1 MVNGQETL
9 KEKTAQGLL
18 WGGISNGIQQ
28 LLSLLFG
35 IFLARLLTQADYGLV
50 GVLTVFSA
58 IASALQEGGFI
69 SALNKKKEVTHRDY
83 NAVFW
88 CSTLCSLCLYALLWL
103 AAPLI
108 ANFYEEPIL
117 TPLSRYLFIGFVISS
132 LNIAPRAYLFRNLKV
147 KETSI
152 ITICSIL
159 ISGIIGVSMAAS
171 GYAFWGIATQTIA
184 YVSCMTVLC
193 FAFTRWHPTLPVDF
207 APIRE
212 MIGFS
217 SKLIITN
224 VFSIINNNLFSNI
237 LGKFYSM
244 SVVGNFSQ
252 ANKWNQMGHNL
263 ITNMLYGVAQPVSTK
278 VEDDKERQLKV
289 LRKLLRFTAF
299 ISFPMMFGL
308 SIVSK
313 EVIVITITER
323 WIESAGI
330 LSLLCIWGAFVPLS
344 SLFSNLIISRGHSSV
359 YMWCTI
365 SLCLTLLLAVI
376 AASPLGFQWMLRL
389 FIGIN
394 ILWLFVWFWFVRQE
408 VGLRLCD
415 MLLDIAPYLLLSAA
429 LTLFASHITAGIS
442 NLYLSLLAKVVI
454 VALSYVGILWLAGSK
469 ILHDSILFFIE
480 KFSHKKS

>member
-1 MVNGQETL
+1 MDNL

-35 IFLARLLTQADYGLV
+35 IFLARLLTQTDYGLV

-58 IASALQEGGFI
+58 TASALQEGGFI
-69 SALNKKKEVTHRDY
+69 SALNKKKEVSHRDY

-88 CSTLCSLCLYALLWL
+88 CSTLISVCLYALLWL
-103 AAPLI
+103 VAPLI
-108 ANFYEEPIL
+108 AKFYEEPIL

-132 LNIAPRAYLFRNLKV
+132 LNIAPRAYLFRHLKV

-152 ITICSIL
+152 ITICSII
-159 ISGIIGVSMAAS
+159 ISGIIGVTMAAN

-184 YVSCMTVLC
+184 YVSCMTILC
-193 FAFTRWHPTLPVDF
+193 YAVTRWHPTLPVDF
-207 APIRE
+207 TPIRE

-224 VFSIINNNLFSNI
+224 VFNIINNNLFSNI

-252 ANKWNQMGHNL
+252 ANKWNQMGYNL
-263 ITNMLYGVAQPVSTK
+263 ITNMLYGVAQPVFTK
-278 VEDDKERQLKV
+278 VEDDKERQLRV
-289 LRKLLRFTAF
+289 LRKMLRFTAF
-299 ISFPMMFGL
+299 ISFPAMFGL

-344 SLFSNLIISRGHSSV
+344 SLFSNLIISRGHSSI

-365 SLCLTLLLAVI
+365 SLCLTLLVAVI

-394 ILWLFVWFWFVRQE
+394 ILWFFVWFWFVRKE
-408 VGLRLCD
+408 IGLRLRD
-415 MLLDIAPYLLLSAA
+415 MLLDIAPYILLAAA
-429 LTLFASHITAGIS
+429 LTLLAAYLFDGIT
-442 NLYLSLLAKVVI
+442 NLYFSLLAKVVF
-454 VALSYVGILWLAGSK
+454 VATLYPLILWIAGSH
-469 ILHDSILFFIE
+469 ILKESLRYIL
-480 KFSHKKS
+480 K

>member
-1 MVNGQETL
+1 MTIDNL

-58 IASALQEGGFI
+58 TASALQEGGFI

-88 CSTLCSLCLYALLWL
+88 CSTLISLCLYALLWL
-103 AAPLI
+103 VAPLI

-152 ITICSIL
+152 ITICSII
-159 ISGIIGVSMAAS
+159 ISGIIGVTMAAN

-184 YVSCMTVLC
+184 YVGSMTVLC
-193 FAFTRWHPTLPVDF
+193 YAFTRWHPTLPVDF
-207 APIRE
+207 TPIRE

-224 VFSIINNNLFSNI
+224 IFNIINNNLFSNI

-263 ITNMLYGVAQPVSTK
+263 ITNMLYGVAQPVFTK
-278 VEDDKERQLKV
+278 VEDDKERQLRV
-289 LRKLLRFTAF
+289 LRKMLRFTAF
-299 ISFPMMFGL
+299 ISFPAMFGL
-308 SIVSK
+308 SIISK

-323 WIESAGI
+323 WTESADI

-344 SLFSNLIISRGHSSV
+344 SLFSNLIISRGHSSI

-365 SLCLTLLLAVI
+365 SLCLTLLVAVI
-376 AASPLGFQWMLRL
+376 AVSPLGFQWMLRF

-394 ILWLFVWFWFVRQE
+394 ILWLFVWFWFVRRE
-408 VGLRLCD
+408 IGLRLRD
-415 MLLDIAPYLLLSAA
+415 MLLDIAPYILLATVLTFSAA
-429 LTLFASHITAGIS
+429 YLFGGIS
-442 NLYLSLLAKVVI
+442 NLYLSLLVKVVF
-454 VALSYVGILWLAGSK
+454 VATLYPLILWLAGSH
-469 ILHDSILFFIE
+469 ILKESLRYIL
-480 KFSHKKS
+480 KK

>member
-1 MVNGQETL
+1 LTIDNL

-35 IFLARLLTQADYGLV
+35 IFLARLLTQTDYGLV

-58 IASALQEGGFI
+58 TASALQEGGFI
-69 SALNKKKEVTHRDY
+69 SALNKKKEVSHRDY

-152 ITICSIL
+152 ITICSII
-159 ISGIIGVSMAAS
+159 ISGIIGVTMAAN

-184 YVSCMTVLC
+184 YVGCMTVLC
-193 FAFTRWHPTLPVDF
+193 YAYTRWHPTLPVDF
-207 APIRE
+207 TPIRE

-224 VFSIINNNLFSNI
+224 VFNIINNNLFSNI

-263 ITNMLYGVAQPVSTK
+263 ITNMLYGVAQPVFTK
-278 VEDDKERQLKV
+278 VEDDKERQLQV

-299 ISFPMMFGL
+299 ISFPAMFGL

-344 SLFSNLIISRGHSSV
+344 SLFSNLIISRGHSSI

-365 SLCLTLLLAVI
+365 SLCLTLLVAVI
-376 AASPLGFQWMLRL
+376 AVSPLGFQWMLRF
-389 FIGIN
+389 FIVIN
-394 ILWLFVWFWFVRQE
+394 ILWLFVWFRFVRRE
-408 VGLRLCD
+408 IGLRLRD
-415 MLLDIAPYLLLSAA
+415 MLLDIAPYILLATVLTFSAA
-429 LTLFASHITAGIS
+429 YLFDGIS
-442 NLYLSLLAKVVI
+442 NLYISLLVKVVF
-454 VALSYVGILWLAGSK
+454 VATLYPLILWLAGSH
-469 ILHDSILFFIE
+469 ILKESLRYIL
-480 KFSHKKS
+480 KK

>member
-1 MVNGQETL
+1 MTIDNL

-58 IASALQEGGFI
+58 TASALQEGGFI

-88 CSTLCSLCLYALLWL
+88 CSTLISLCLYALLWL
-103 AAPLI
+103 VAPLI

-152 ITICSIL
+152 ITICSII
-159 ISGIIGVSMAAS
+159 ISGIIGVTMAAN

-184 YVSCMTVLC
+184 YVGCMTVLC
-193 FAFTRWHPTLPVDF
+193 YAYTRWHPTLPVDF
-207 APIRE
+207 TPIRE

-224 VFSIINNNLFSNI
+224 IFNIINNNLFSNI

-263 ITNMLYGVAQPVSTK
+263 ITNMLYGVAQPVFTK
-278 VEDDKERQLKV
+278 VEDDKERQLRV
-289 LRKLLRFTAF
+289 LRKMLRFTAF
-299 ISFPMMFGL
+299 ISFPAMFGL
-308 SIVSK
+308 SIISK

-323 WIESAGI
+323 WTESADI

-344 SLFSNLIISRGHSSV
+344 SLFSNLIISRGHSSI

-365 SLCLTLLLAVI
+365 SLCLTLLVAVI
-376 AASPLGFQWMLRL
+376 AVSPLGFQWMLRF

-394 ILWLFVWFWFVRQE
+394 ILWLFVWFWFVRRE
-408 VGLRLCD
+408 IGLRLRD
-415 MLLDIAPYLLLSAA
+415 MLLDISPYILLATILTFSAA
-429 LTLFASHITAGIS
+429 YLFGGIS
-442 NLYLSLLAKVVI
+442 NLYLSLLVKVVF
-454 VALSYVGILWLAGSK
+454 VATLYPLILWLAGSH
-469 ILHDSILFFIE
+469 ILKESLRYIL
-480 KFSHKKS
+480 KK

>member
-1 MVNGQETL
+1 MTIDNL

-58 IASALQEGGFI
+58 TASALQEGGFI
-69 SALNKKKEVTHRDY
+69 SALNKKKEVSHRDY

-152 ITICSIL
+152 ITICSII
-159 ISGIIGVSMAAS
+159 ISGIIGVTMAAN

-184 YVSCMTVLC
+184 YVGSMTVLC
-193 FAFTRWHPTLPVDF
+193 YAFTRWHPTLPVDF
-207 APIRE
+207 TPIRE

-224 VFSIINNNLFSNI
+224 VFNIINNNLFSNI

-263 ITNMLYGVAQPVSTK
+263 ITNMLYGVAQPVFTK
-278 VEDDKERQLKV
+278 VEDDKERQLQV

-299 ISFPMMFGL
+299 ISFPAMFGL

-365 SLCLTLLLAVI
+365 SLCLTLLVAVI
-376 AASPLGFQWMLRL
+376 AVSPLGFQWMLRF

-394 ILWLFVWFWFVRQE
+394 ILWLFVWFWFVHRE
-408 VGLRLCD
+408 IGLHLCD
-415 MLLDIAPYLLLSAA
+415 MLLDIAPYILLAAA
-429 LTLFASHITAGIS
+429 LTISAAYLFGSIT
-442 NLYLSLLAKVVI
+442 NLYLSLLAKVAF
-454 VALSYVGILWLAGSK
+454 VAILYPLILWLAGSH
-469 ILHDSILFFIE
+469 ILKESLHYIL
-480 KFSHKKS
+480 KK

>member
-1 MVNGQETL
+1 MTIDNL
-9 KEKTAQGLL
+9 KERTAQGLL

-58 IASALQEGGFI
+58 TASALQEGGFI
-69 SALNKKKEVTHRDY
+69 SALNKKKEVSHRDY

-88 CSTLCSLCLYALLWL
+88 CSTLISLCLYALLWL
-103 AAPLI
+103 VAPLI

-152 ITICSIL
+152 ITICSII
-159 ISGIIGVSMAAS
+159 ISGIIGVTMAAN
-171 GYAFWGIATQTIA
+171 GYAFWGIATQTIV
-184 YVSCMTVLC
+184 YVGSMTVLC
-193 FAFTRWHPTLPVDF
+193 YTFTRWHPTLPVDF
-207 APIRE
+207 TPIRE

-224 VFSIINNNLFSNI
+224 VFNIINNNLFSNI

-263 ITNMLYGVAQPVSTK
+263 ITNMLYGVAQPVFTK
-278 VEDDKERQLKV
+278 VEDDKERQLQV

-299 ISFPMMFGL
+299 ISFPAMFGL

-344 SLFSNLIISRGHSSV
+344 SLFSNLIISRGHSSI

-365 SLCLTLLLAVI
+365 SLCLTLLVAVI
-376 AASPLGFQWMLRL
+376 AVSPLGFQWMLRF

-394 ILWLFVWFWFVRQE
+394 ILWLFVWFWFVRRE
-408 VGLRLCD
+408 IGLRLRD
-415 MLLDIAPYLLLSAA
+415 MLLDIAPYILLAAA
-429 LTLFASHITAGIS
+429 LTISAAYLFGGIS
-442 NLYLSLLAKVVI
+442 NLYLSLLAKVVF
-454 VALSYVGILWLAGSK
+454 VATLYPLILWLAGSH
-469 ILHDSILFFIE
+469 ILKESLCYIL
-480 KFSHKKS
+480 KK

>member
-1 MVNGQETL
+1 MDNL

-58 IASALQEGGFI
+58 TASALQEGGFI
-69 SALNKKKEVTHRDY
+69 SALNKKKEVSHRDY

-88 CSTLCSLCLYALLWL
+88 CSTLISVCLYALLWL
-103 AAPLI
+103 VAPLI

-132 LNIAPRAYLFRNLKV
+132 LNIAPRAYLFRHLKV

-152 ITICSIL
+152 ITICSII
-159 ISGIIGVSMAAS
+159 ISGIIGVTMAAN

-184 YVSCMTVLC
+184 YVSCMTILC
-193 FAFTRWHPTLPVDF
+193 YAVTRWHPTLPVDF
-207 APIRE
+207 TPIRE

-224 VFSIINNNLFSNI
+224 VFNIINNNLFSNI

-263 ITNMLYGVAQPVSTK
+263 ITNMLYGVAQPVFTK
-278 VEDDKERQLKV
+278 VEDDKERQLRV
-289 LRKLLRFTAF
+289 LRKMLRFTAF
-299 ISFPMMFGL
+299 ISFPAMFGL

-344 SLFSNLIISRGHSSV
+344 SLFSNLIISRGHSSI

-365 SLCLTLLLAVI
+365 SLCLTLLVAVI

-394 ILWLFVWFWFVRQE
+394 ILWFFVWFWFVRKE
-408 VGLRLCD
+408 IGLHLRD
-415 MLLDIAPYLLLSAA
+415 MLLDIAPYILLAAA
-429 LTLFASHITAGIS
+429 LTLLAAYITAGIS
-442 NLYLSLLAKVVI
+442 NLYLSLLAKVAF
-454 VALSYVGILWLAGSK
+454 VAILYPLILWLAGSH
-469 ILHDSILFFIE
+469 ILKESLRYIL
-480 KFSHKKS
+480 KK

>member
-1 MVNGQETL
+1 MDNL

-35 IFLARLLTQADYGLV
+35 IFLARLLTQTDYGLV

-58 IASALQEGGFI
+58 TASALQEGGFI
-69 SALNKKKEVTHRDY
+69 SALNKKKEVSHRDY

-88 CSTLCSLCLYALLWL
+88 CSTLISVCLYALLWL
-103 AAPLI
+103 VAPLI

-132 LNIAPRAYLFRNLKV
+132 LNIAPRAYLFRHLKV

-152 ITICSIL
+152 ITICSII
-159 ISGIIGVSMAAS
+159 ISGIIGVTMAAN

-184 YVSCMTVLC
+184 YVSCMTILC
-193 FAFTRWHPTLPVDF
+193 YAVTRWHPTLPVDF
-207 APIRE
+207 TPIRE

-224 VFSIINNNLFSNI
+224 VFNIINNNLFSNI

-263 ITNMLYGVAQPVSTK
+263 ITNMLYGVAQPVFTK
-278 VEDDKERQLKV
+278 VEDDKERQLRV
-289 LRKLLRFTAF
+289 LRKMLHFTAF
-299 ISFPMMFGL
+299 ISFPAMFGL

-323 WIESAGI
+323 WIESADI

-344 SLFSNLIISRGHSSV
+344 SLFSNLIISRGHSSI

-365 SLCLTLLLAVI
+365 SLCLTLLVAVI

-394 ILWLFVWFWFVRQE
+394 ILWFFVWFWFVRKE
-408 VGLRLCD
+408 IGLRLRD
-415 MLLDIAPYLLLSAA
+415 MLLDIAPYILLAAA
-429 LTLFASHITAGIS
+429 LTLLAAYITAGIS
-442 NLYLSLLAKVVI
+442 NLYLSLLAKVAF
-454 VALSYVGILWLAGSK
+454 VAILYPLILWLAGSH
-469 ILHDSILFFIE
+469 ILKESLRYIL
-480 KFSHKKS
+480 KK

>member
-1 MVNGQETL
+1 MDNL

-35 IFLARLLTQADYGLV
+35 IFLARLLTQTDYGLV

-58 IASALQEGGFI
+58 TASALQEGGFI
-69 SALNKKKEVTHRDY
+69 SALNKKKEVSHRDY

-88 CSTLCSLCLYALLWL
+88 CSTLISVCLYALLWL
-103 AAPLI
+103 VAPLI
-108 ANFYEEPIL
+108 AKFYEEPIL

-132 LNIAPRAYLFRNLKV
+132 LNIAPRAYLFRHLKV

-152 ITICSIL
+152 IIICSII
-159 ISGIIGVSMAAS
+159 ISGIIGVTMAAN
-171 GYAFWGIATQTIA
+171 GYAFWGIATQTIT
-184 YVSCMTVLC
+184 YVSCMTILC
-193 FAFTRWHPTLPVDF
+193 YAVTRWHPTLPVDF
-207 APIRE
+207 TPIRE

-224 VFSIINNNLFSNI
+224 VFNIINNNLFSNI

-263 ITNMLYGVAQPVSTK
+263 ITNMLYGVAQPVFTK
-278 VEDDKERQLKV
+278 VEDDKERQLRV
-289 LRKLLRFTAF
+289 LRKMLRFTAF
-299 ISFPMMFGL
+299 ISFPAMFGL

-344 SLFSNLIISRGHSSV
+344 SLFSNLIISRGHSSI

-365 SLCLTLLLAVI
+365 SLCLTLLVAVI

-394 ILWLFVWFWFVRQE
+394 ILWFFVWFWFVRKE
-408 VGLRLCD
+408 IGLRLRD
-415 MLLDIAPYLLLSAA
+415 MLLDIAPYILLAAA
-429 LTLFASHITAGIS
+429 LTLLAAYITASIN
-442 NLYLSLLAKVVI
+442 NLYVSLLAKVAF
-454 VALSYVGILWLAGSK
+454 VAILYPLILWLAGSH
-469 ILHDSILFFIE
+469 ILKESLRYIL
-480 KFSHKKS
+480 KK

>member
-1 MVNGQETL
+1 MDNL

-58 IASALQEGGFI
+58 TASALQEGGFI
-69 SALNKKKEVTHRDY
+69 SALNKKKEVSHRDY

-88 CSTLCSLCLYALLWL
+88 CSTLISVCLYALLWL
-103 AAPLI
+103 VAPLI

-132 LNIAPRAYLFRNLKV
+132 LNIAPRAYLFRHLKV

-152 ITICSIL
+152 ITICSII
-159 ISGIIGVSMAAS
+159 ISGIIGVTMAAN

-184 YVSCMTVLC
+184 YVSCMTILC
-193 FAFTRWHPTLPVDF
+193 YAVTRWHPTLPVDF
-207 APIRE
+207 TPIRE

-224 VFSIINNNLFSNI
+224 VFNIINNNLFSNI

-263 ITNMLYGVAQPVSTK
+263 ITNMLYGVAQPVFTK
-278 VEDDKERQLKV
+278 VEDDKERQLRV
-289 LRKLLRFTAF
+289 LRKMLHFTAF
-299 ISFPMMFGL
+299 ISFPAMFGL

-323 WIESAGI
+323 WIESADI

-344 SLFSNLIISRGHSSV
+344 SLFSNLIISRGHSSI

-365 SLCLTLLLAVI
+365 SLCLTLLVAVI

-394 ILWLFVWFWFVRQE
+394 ILWFFVWFWFVRKE
-408 VGLRLCD
+408 IGLRLRD
-415 MLLDIAPYLLLSAA
+415 MLLDIAPYILLAAA
-429 LTLFASHITAGIS
+429 LTLLAAYITAGIS
-442 NLYLSLLAKVVI
+442 NLYLSLLAKVAF
-454 VALSYVGILWLAGSK
+454 VAILYPLILWLAGSH
-469 ILHDSILFFIE
+469 ILKESLRYIL
-480 KFSHKKS
+480 KK

>member
-1 MVNGQETL
+1 MTIDNL
-9 KEKTAQGLL
+9 KERTAQGLL

-28 LLSLLFG
+28 LLSLFFG

-58 IASALQEGGFI
+58 TASALQEGGFI
-69 SALNKKKEVTHRDY
+69 SALNKKKEVSHRDY

-88 CSTLCSLCLYALLWL
+88 CSTLISVCLYALLWL
-103 AAPLI
+103 VAPLI

-152 ITICSIL
+152 ITICSII
-159 ISGIIGVSMAAS
+159 ISGIIGVTMAAN
-171 GYAFWGIATQTIA
+171 GYAFWGIATQTIV
-184 YVSCMTVLC
+184 YVGSMTVLC
-193 FAFTRWHPTLPVDF
+193 YAFTRWHPTLPVDF
-207 APIRE
+207 TPIRE

-224 VFSIINNNLFSNI
+224 VFNIINNNLFSNI

-263 ITNMLYGVAQPVSTK
+263 ITNMLYGVAQPVFTK
-278 VEDDKERQLKV
+278 VEDDKERQLRV
-289 LRKLLRFTAF
+289 LRKMLRFTAF
-299 ISFPMMFGL
+299 ISFPAMFGL

-344 SLFSNLIISRGHSSV
+344 SLFSNLIISRGHSSI

-365 SLCLTLLLAVI
+365 SLCLTLLVAVI
-376 AASPLGFQWMLRL
+376 AVSPLGFQWMLRF

-394 ILWLFVWFWFVRQE
+394 ILWLFVWFWFVRRE
-408 VGLRLCD
+408 IGFRLRD
-415 MLLDIAPYLLLSAA
+415 MLLDIAPYILLAAA
-429 LTLFASHITAGIS
+429 LTISAANLFNGIS
-442 NLYLSLLAKVVI
+442 NLYLSLLAKVAFVVI
-454 VALSYVGILWLAGSK
+454 LYPLILWLAGSH
-469 ILHDSILFFIE
+469 ILKESLHYIL
-480 KFSHKKS
+480 KK

>member
-1 MVNGQETL
+1 MSIEHVTL

-58 IASALQEGGFI
+58 TASALQEGGFI

-88 CSTLCSLCLYALLWL
+88 CSTLISLCLYVLLWL
-103 AAPLI
+103 VAPLI

-152 ITICSIL
+152 ITICSII
-159 ISGIIGVSMAAS
+159 ISGIIGVTMAAN

-184 YVSCMTVLC
+184 YVGSMTVLC
-193 FAFTRWHPTLPVDF
+193 YAFTRWHPTLPVDF
-207 APIRE
+207 TPIRE

-224 VFSIINNNLFSNI
+224 VFNIINNNLFSNI
-237 LGKFYSM
+237 LGKFYTM

-263 ITNMLYGVAQPVSTK
+263 ITNMLYGVAQPVFTK
-278 VEDDKERQLKV
+278 VEDDKERQLQV

-299 ISFPMMFGL
+299 ISFPAMFGL
-308 SIVSK
+308 SIVAK

-359 YMWCTI
+359 YMWGTI
-365 SLCLTLLLAVI
+365 SLCLTLLVAVI
-376 AASPLGFQWMLRL
+376 AVSPLGFQWMLRL

-394 ILWLFVWFWFVRQE
+394 ILWFFVWFWFVRRE
-408 VGLRLCD
+408 IGLRLRD
-415 MLLDIAPYLLLSAA
+415 MLLDIAPYILLAAA
-429 LTLFASHITAGIS
+429 LTISAAYLFGGIT
-442 NLYLSLLAKVVI
+442 NLYLSLLAKVVF
-454 VALSYVGILWLAGSK
+454 VATLYPLILWMAGSR
-469 ILHDSILFFIE
+469 ILKESLRYIL
-480 KFSHKKS
+480 KK

>member
-1 MVNGQETL
+1 MDNL

-58 IASALQEGGFI
+58 TASALQEGGFI
-69 SALNKKKEVTHRDY
+69 SALNKKKEVSHRDY

-88 CSTLCSLCLYALLWL
+88 CSTLISVCLYALLWL
-103 AAPLI
+103 VAPLI

-132 LNIAPRAYLFRNLKV
+132 LNIAPRAYLFRHLKV

-152 ITICSIL
+152 ITICSII
-159 ISGIIGVSMAAS
+159 ISGIIGVTMAAN
-171 GYAFWGIATQTIA
+171 GYAFWGIATQTIT
-184 YVSCMTVLC
+184 YVSCMTILC
-193 FAFTRWHPTLPVDF
+193 YAVTRWHPTLPVDF
-207 APIRE
+207 TPIRE

-224 VFSIINNNLFSNI
+224 VFNIINNNLFSNI

-263 ITNMLYGVAQPVSTK
+263 ITNMLYGVAQPVFTK
-278 VEDDKERQLKV
+278 VEDDKERQLRV
-289 LRKLLRFTAF
+289 LRKMLRFTAF
-299 ISFPMMFGL
+299 ISFPAMFGL

-344 SLFSNLIISRGHSSV
+344 SLFSNLIISRGHSSI

-365 SLCLTLLLAVI
+365 SLCLTLLVAVI

-394 ILWLFVWFWFVRQE
+394 ILWFFVWFWFVRKE
-408 VGLRLCD
+408 IGLHLRD
-415 MLLDIAPYLLLSAA
+415 MLLDIAPYILLAAA
-429 LTLFASHITAGIS
+429 LTLLAAYITAGIS
-442 NLYLSLLAKVVI
+442 NLYLSLLAKVAF
-454 VALSYVGILWLAGSK
+454 VAILYPLILWLAGSH
-469 ILHDSILFFIE
+469 ILKESLRYIL
-480 KFSHKKS
+480 KK

>member
-1 MVNGQETL
+1 MTIDNL
-9 KEKTAQGLL
+9 IEKTAQGLL

-58 IASALQEGGFI
+58 TASALQEGGFI
-69 SALNKKKEVTHRDY
+69 SALNKKKEVSHRDY

-103 AAPLI
+103 VAPLI

-152 ITICSIL
+152 IAICSII
-159 ISGIIGVSMAAS
+159 ISGIIGVTMAAN

-184 YVSCMTVLC
+184 YVGCMTVLC
-193 FAFTRWHPTLPVDF
+193 YAFTRWHPTLPVDF
-207 APIRE
+207 TPIRE

-224 VFSIINNNLFSNI
+224 VFNIINNNLFSNI

-263 ITNMLYGVAQPVSTK
+263 ITNMLYGVAQPVFTK
-278 VEDDKERQLKV
+278 VEDDKERQLQV

-299 ISFPMMFGL
+299 ISFPAMFGL

-330 LSLLCIWGAFVPLS
+330 LRLLCIWGAFVPLA

-365 SLCLTLLLAVI
+365 SLCLTLLVAVI
-376 AASPLGFQWMLRL
+376 AVSPLGFQWMLRL

-408 VGLRLCD
+408 IGLRLRD
-415 MLLDIAPYLLLSAA
+415 MLLDIAPYISLAAA
-429 LTLFASHITAGIS
+429 LTFSAAYLFGDIS
-442 NLYLSLLAKVVI
+442 NLYLSLLAKVAF
-454 VALSYVGILWLAGSK
+454 VATLYPLILWLAGSH
-469 ILHDSILFFIE
+469 ILKESLHYIL
-480 KFSHKKS
+480 KK

>member
-1 MVNGQETL
+1 MTIDNL

-35 IFLARLLTQADYGLV
+35 IFLARLLTQTDYGLV

-58 IASALQEGGFI
+58 TASALQEGGFI
-69 SALNKKKEVTHRDY
+69 SALNKKKEVSHRDY

-152 ITICSIL
+152 ITICSII
-159 ISGIIGVSMAAS
+159 ISGIIGVTMAAN

-184 YVSCMTVLC
+184 YVGCMTVLC
-193 FAFTRWHPTLPVDF
+193 YAYTRWHPTLPVDF
-207 APIRE
+207 TPIRE

-224 VFSIINNNLFSNI
+224 VFNIINNNLFSNI

-263 ITNMLYGVAQPVSTK
+263 ITNMLYGVAQPVFTK
-278 VEDDKERQLKV
+278 VGDDKERQLQV

-299 ISFPMMFGL
+299 ISFPAMFGL

-344 SLFSNLIISRGHSSV
+344 SLFSNLIISRGHSSI

-365 SLCLTLLLAVI
+365 SLCLTLLVAVI
-376 AASPLGFQWMLRL
+376 AVSPLGFQWMLRF
-389 FIGIN
+389 FIVIN
-394 ILWLFVWFWFVRQE
+394 ILWLFVWFWFVRWE
-408 VGLRLCD
+408 IGLRLRD
-415 MLLDIAPYLLLSAA
+415 MLLDIAPYILLATILTFSAA
-429 LTLFASHITAGIS
+429 YLFGGIS
-442 NLYLSLLAKVVI
+442 NLYLSLLAKVVF
-454 VALSYVGILWLAGSK
+454 VATLYPLILWLAGSH
-469 ILHDSILFFIE
+469 ILKESLRYIL
-480 KFSHKKS
+480 KK

>member
-1 MVNGQETL
+1 MDNL

-58 IASALQEGGFI
+58 TASALQEGGFI
-69 SALNKKKEVTHRDY
+69 SALNKKKEVSHRDY

-88 CSTLCSLCLYALLWL
+88 CSTLISVCLYALLWL
-103 AAPLI
+103 VAPLI

-132 LNIAPRAYLFRNLKV
+132 LNIAPRAYLFRHLKV

-152 ITICSIL
+152 ITICSII
-159 ISGIIGVSMAAS
+159 ISGIIGVTMAAN

-184 YVSCMTVLC
+184 YVSCMTILC
-193 FAFTRWHPTLPVDF
+193 YAVTRWHPTLPVDF
-207 APIRE
+207 TPIRE

-224 VFSIINNNLFSNI
+224 VFNIINNNMFSNI

-263 ITNMLYGVAQPVSTK
+263 ITNMLYGVAQPVFTK
-278 VEDDKERQLKV
+278 VEDDKERQLRV
-289 LRKLLRFTAF
+289 LRKMLRFTAF
-299 ISFPMMFGL
+299 ISFPAMFGL

-344 SLFSNLIISRGHSSV
+344 SLFSNLIISRGHSSI

-365 SLCLTLLLAVI
+365 SLCLTLLVAVI

-394 ILWLFVWFWFVRQE
+394 ILWFFVWFWFVRKE
-408 VGLRLCD
+408 IGLHLRD
-415 MLLDIAPYLLLSAA
+415 MLLDIAPYILLAAA
-429 LTLFASHITAGIS
+429 LTLLAAYITAGIS
-442 NLYLSLLAKVVI
+442 NLYLSLLAKVAF
-454 VALSYVGILWLAGSK
+454 VAILYPLILWLAGSH
-469 ILHDSILFFIE
+469 ILKESLRYIL
-480 KFSHKKS
+480 KK

>member
-1 MVNGQETL
+1 MTIDNL

-58 IASALQEGGFI
+58 TASALQEGGFI

-88 CSTLCSLCLYALLWL
+88 CSTLISLCLYALLWL
-103 AAPLI
+103 VAPLI

-152 ITICSIL
+152 ITICSII
-159 ISGIIGVSMAAS
+159 ISGIIGVTMAAN

-184 YVSCMTVLC
+184 YVGSMTVLC
-193 FAFTRWHPTLPVDF
+193 YAFTHWHPTLPVDF
-207 APIRE
+207 TPIRE

-224 VFSIINNNLFSNI
+224 IFNIINNNLFSNI

-263 ITNMLYGVAQPVSTK
+263 ITNMLYGVAQPVFTK
-278 VEDDKERQLKV
+278 VEDDKERQLRV
-289 LRKLLRFTAF
+289 LRKMLRFTAF
-299 ISFPMMFGL
+299 ISFPAMFGL
-308 SIVSK
+308 SIISK

-323 WIESAGI
+323 WTESADI

-344 SLFSNLIISRGHSSV
+344 SLFSNLIISRGHSSI

-365 SLCLTLLLAVI
+365 SLCLTLLVAVI
-376 AASPLGFQWMLRL
+376 AVSPLGFQWMLRF

-394 ILWLFVWFWFVRQE
+394 ILWLFVWFWFVRRE
-408 VGLRLCD
+408 IGLRLRD
-415 MLLDIAPYLLLSAA
+415 MLLDISPYILLATILTFSAA
-429 LTLFASHITAGIS
+429 YLFGGIS
-442 NLYLSLLAKVVI
+442 NLYLSLLVKVVF
-454 VALSYVGILWLAGSK
+454 VATLYPLILWLAGSH
-469 ILHDSILFFIE
+469 ILKESLRYIL
-480 KFSHKKS
+480 KK

>member
-1 MVNGQETL
+1 MDNL
-9 KEKTAQGLL
+9 KEKTAKGLL
-18 WGGISNGIQQ
+18 WGGISNAIQQ

-58 IASALQEGGFI
+58 TASALQEGGFI
-69 SALNKKKEVTHRDY
+69 SALNKKKEVSHRDY

-88 CSTLCSLCLYALLWL
+88 CSTLISVCLYALLWL
-103 AAPLI
+103 VAPLI

-132 LNIAPRAYLFRNLKV
+132 LNIAPRAYLFRHLKV

-152 ITICSIL
+152 ITICSII
-159 ISGIIGVSMAAS
+159 ISGIIGVTMAAN

-184 YVSCMTVLC
+184 YVSCMTILC
-193 FAFTRWHPTLPVDF
+193 YAVTRWHPTLPVDF
-207 APIRE
+207 TPIRE

-224 VFSIINNNLFSNI
+224 VFNIINNNLFSNI

-263 ITNMLYGVAQPVSTK
+263 ITNMLYGVAQPVFTK
-278 VEDDKERQLKV
+278 VEDDKERQLRV
-289 LRKLLRFTAF
+289 LRKMLRFTAF
-299 ISFPMMFGL
+299 ISFPAMFGL

-344 SLFSNLIISRGHSSV
+344 SLFSNLIISRGHSSI

-365 SLCLTLLLAVI
+365 SLCLTLLVAVI

-394 ILWLFVWFWFVRQE
+394 ILWFFVWFWFVRKE
-408 VGLRLCD
+408 IGLRLRD
-415 MLLDIAPYLLLSAA
+415 MLLDIVPYILLAAA
-429 LTLFASHITAGIS
+429 LTLLAAYITAGIS
-442 NLYLSLLAKVVI
+442 NLYVSLLAKVAF
-454 VALSYVGILWLAGSK
+454 VAILYPLILWLAGSH
-469 ILHDSILFFIE
+469 ILKESLRYIL
-480 KFSHKKS
+480 KK

>member
-1 MVNGQETL
+1 MTIDNL

-35 IFLARLLTQADYGLV
+35 IFLARLLTQTDYGLV

-58 IASALQEGGFI
+58 TASALQEGGFI
-69 SALNKKKEVTHRDY
+69 SALNKKKEVSHRDY

-152 ITICSIL
+152 ITICSII
-159 ISGIIGVSMAAS
+159 ISGIIGVTMAAN

-184 YVSCMTVLC
+184 YVGCMTVLC
-193 FAFTRWHPTLPVDF
+193 YAYTRWHPTLPVDF
-207 APIRE
+207 TPIRE

-224 VFSIINNNLFSNI
+224 VFNIINNNLFSNI

-263 ITNMLYGVAQPVSTK
+263 ITNMLYGVAQPVFTK
-278 VEDDKERQLKV
+278 VEDDKERQLQV

-299 ISFPMMFGL
+299 ISFPAMFGL

-344 SLFSNLIISRGHSSV
+344 CLFSNLIISRGHSSI

-365 SLCLTLLLAVI
+365 SLCLTLLVAVI
-376 AASPLGFQWMLRL
+376 AVSPLGFQWMLRL

-394 ILWLFVWFWFVRQE
+394 ILWLFVWFWFVRRE
-408 VGLRLCD
+408 IGLRLRD
-415 MLLDIAPYLLLSAA
+415 MLLDIAPYILLATVLTFSAA
-429 LTLFASHITAGIS
+429 YLFGGIS
-442 NLYLSLLAKVVI
+442 NLYLSLLVKVVF
-454 VALSYVGILWLAGSK
+454 VATLYPLILWLAGSH
-469 ILHDSILFFIE
+469 ILKESLRYIL
-480 KFSHKKS
+480 KK

>member
-1 MVNGQETL
+1 MDNL

-58 IASALQEGGFI
+58 TASALQEGGFI
-69 SALNKKKEVTHRDY
+69 SALNKKKEVSHRDY

-88 CSTLCSLCLYALLWL
+88 CSTLISVCLYALLWL
-103 AAPLI
+103 VAPLI
-108 ANFYEEPIL
+108 AKFYEEPIL

-132 LNIAPRAYLFRNLKV
+132 LNIAPRAYLFRHLKV

-152 ITICSIL
+152 ITICSII
-159 ISGIIGVSMAAS
+159 ISGIIGVTMAAN

-184 YVSCMTVLC
+184 YVSCMTILC
-193 FAFTRWHPTLPVDF
+193 YAVTRWRPTLPVDF
-207 APIRE
+207 TPIRE

-224 VFSIINNNLFSNI
+224 VFNIINNNLFSNI

-263 ITNMLYGVAQPVSTK
+263 ITNMLYGVAQPVFTK
-278 VEDDKERQLKV
+278 VEDDKERQLRV
-289 LRKLLRFTAF
+289 LRKMLRFTAF
-299 ISFPMMFGL
+299 ISFPAMFGL

-344 SLFSNLIISRGHSSV
+344 SLFSNLIISRGHSSI

-365 SLCLTLLLAVI
+365 SLCLTLLVAVI

-394 ILWLFVWFWFVRQE
+394 ILWFFVWFWFVRKE
-408 VGLRLCD
+408 IGLRLRD
-415 MLLDIAPYLLLSAA
+415 MLLDIAPYILLAAA
-429 LTLFASHITAGIS
+429 LTLLAAYLFDGIT
-442 NLYLSLLAKVVI
+442 NLYLSLLTKVAF
-454 VALSYVGILWLAGSK
+454 VAILYPLILWIAGSH
-469 ILHDSILFFIE
+469 ILKESLRYILT
-480 KFSHKKS
+480 K

>member
-1 MVNGQETL
+1 MTIDNL
-9 KEKTAQGLL
+9 KERTAQGLL

-35 IFLARLLTQADYGLV
+35 IYLARLLTQADYGLV

-58 IASALQEGGFI
+58 TASALQEGGFI
-69 SALNKKKEVTHRDY
+69 SALNKKKEVSHRDY

-103 AAPLI
+103 VAPLI
-108 ANFYEEPIL
+108 ARFYHEPIL
-117 TPLSRYLFIGFVISS
+117 TPLSRYLFLGFVISS

-147 KETSI
+147 KETSL
-152 ITICSIL
+152 ITICSL
-159 ISGIIGVSMAAS
+159 VISGLIGVTMAAR

-184 YVSCMTVLC
+184 SVGSMTVLC
-193 FAFTRWHPTLPVDF
+193 YAVTRWHPTLPVDF
-207 APIRE
+207 TPIRE

-217 SKLIITN
+217 SRLIITN
-224 VFSIINNNLFSNI
+224 VFNIINNNLFSNI

-263 ITNMLYGVAQPVSTK
+263 ITNMLQGVAQPVFTK
-278 VEDDKERQLKV
+278 VDDDKERQLRV
-289 LRKLLRFTAF
+289 LRKMLRFTAF
-299 ISFPMMFGL
+299 VSFPVMFGL
-308 SIVSK
+308 SIVAK

-365 SLCLTLLLAVI
+365 SLCLMLLIAVI

-394 ILWLFVWFWFVRQE
+394 ILWLFVWFWFVRRE
-408 VGLRLCD
+408 VGLCLRD
-415 MLLDIAPYLLLSAA
+415 MLLDIAPYLLLAAA
-429 LTLFASHITAGIS
+429 LTISAAYLFGGIS
-442 NLYLSLLAKVVI
+442 NLYLSLLAKVVF
-454 VALSYVGILWLAGSK
+454 VAVLYPLILWIAGSR
-469 ILHDSILFFIE
+469 ILKESLRYIL
-480 KFSHKKS
+480 KK